1 MVLQI
6 AHLLASCG
14 TTLLMLHKFVVEVG
28 KSKAYFLNAS
38 PHVIELLQGSR
49 FLGQI
54 ILWQKVHGLLKV
66 A

>member
-14 TTLLMLHKFVVEVG
+14 TTLLTLHKFVVEVG
-28 KSKAYFLNAS
+28 KSKAYFLYAS

-49 FLGQI
+49 FLGRD
-54 ILWQKVHGLLKV
+54 HPV
-66 A
+66 AEGP

>member
-14 TTLLMLHKFVVEVG
+14 TTLLTLHKFVVEVG
-28 KSKAYFLNAS
+28 KSKACFLYAS

-49 FLGQI
+49 FLG
-54 ILWQKVHGLLKV
+54 
-66 A
+66 